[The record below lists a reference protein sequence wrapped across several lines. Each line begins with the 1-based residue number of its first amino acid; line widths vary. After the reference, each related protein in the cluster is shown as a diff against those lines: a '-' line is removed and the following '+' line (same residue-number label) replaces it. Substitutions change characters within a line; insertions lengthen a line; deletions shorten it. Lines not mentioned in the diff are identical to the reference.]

1 MDVPFYQNHR
11 IPFYISTL
19 GFYLLSIIRFRDTL
33 IIPTTD
39 RDDDDDDDERDLLPS
54 SVIPTKI
61 ASKINP
67 IYFDSINENYIIYL
81 IKRASTFTPV
91 FRSFFFNHLNLS
103 CPFLHKL
110 PFENQFRSIR
120 NLRLRSLYEELI
132 DKRAFL
138 TLKQR
143 CRLLIKQ
150 SINQYPLDITKLV
163 QLPITLQNYL
173 SFDLLNPNFVQL
185 TFKQLNESEGRIK
198 PTFFDELQFHE
209 HNDEQINGHHDW
221 EDQVPEEMEDDGDE
235 DDNDQ
240 PVRTKSFR
248 RYTNLFIILRMNTM
262 MPMLIY
268 SMKKVSIQIITTM
281 MTIGETRIAFKSDF
295 VCVCI

>member
-1 MDVPFYQNHR
+1 M
-11 IPFYISTL
+11 
-19 GFYLLSIIRFRDTL
+19 
-33 IIPTTD
+33 IIPTID
-39 RDDDDDDDERDLLPS
+39 RDDEDDDERDLLPS

-61 ASKINP
+61 VPKINP
-67 IYFDSINENYIIYL
+67 IYFDSINENYITYL

-103 CPFLHKL
+103 CPFLQKL
-110 PFENQFRSIR
+110 SFENQFRSIQ

-132 DKRAFL
+132 DKRTFL

-143 CRLLIKQ
+143 CRLLIKE
-150 SINQYPLDITKLV
+150 SINHYPLDITKLS

-185 TFKQLNESEGRIK
+185 TFKRLNEVDGRIK

-221 EDQVPEEMEDDGDE
+221 EDQVPEDMEDDGDE
-235 DDNDQ
+235 DDDDQ

-248 RYTNLFIILRMNTM
+248 RCSDLFIVLRMNTM
-262 MPMLIY
+262 TAMLIY
-268 SMKKVSIQIITTM
+268 SMKKISIQIRTTM
-281 MTIGETRIAFKSDF
+281 MRIGETGIAFVFSSQILCVHIGFDF
-295 VCVCI
+295 FLKKNKDDDS